1 MDIQHRQRPVKP
13 DQSFWDNRRLW
24 TARIFSM
31 LCCAMVMSVVA
42 VFCAFVYLILKEMQ
56 NERVIGEDG
65 SEVRLLGKYR
75 SVHKSSYRQSLQ
87 NRKLTKHVPLP
98 LSLPSAPP
106 LSLSPLYPPPFSL
119 SLCLSL
125 LPLSVG
131 FWSVLVMSVLAG
143 FCCCSFTWTIT
154 YFDSFEPGTFPPTP
168 LSPGHLRQVTGHSLH
183 MSYSVAVLNGIV
195 AAITIIWSLT

>member
-31 LCCAMVMSVVA
+31 FCCAMVVSVVA
-42 VFCAFVYLILKEMQ
+42 VFCAFVYLILKEMR

-65 SEVRLLGKYR
+65 SEVRLL
-75 SVHKSSYRQSLQ
+75 
-87 NRKLTKHVPLP
+87 
-98 LSLPSAPP
+98 
-106 LSLSPLYPPPFSL
+106 
-119 SLCLSL
+119 
-125 LPLSVG
+125 G

-168 LSPGHLRQVTGHSLH
+168 LSPAHLRQVTGHSFH
-183 MSYSVAVLNGIV
+183 MGYSVAVLNGIV